1 MRARTEIERVCSLG
15 EGARQPKAMLQ
26 DRYGSPD
33 DVLELR
39 EIAMVVVKDGVV
51 LVQVNGH
58 PGQRSR
64 NVKPGA
70 HVHTFTGG
78 A

>member
-1 MRARTEIERVCSLG
+1 
-15 EGARQPKAMLQ
+15 MLQ

-70 HVHTFTGG
+70 HVQTFTGG